1 MHNDQSFLLS
11 AAPCPEKGV
20 ALAQDL
26 LCALIPGL
34 LLLKQQELWQ
44 PSCGVLMIASKPST
58 LPKRKYLYS
67 KDDNDKHYNRP
78 DKSNTVLATFSTPTA
93 KKGKHTHK

>member
-1 MHNDQSFLLS
+1 
-11 AAPCPEKGV
+11 
-20 ALAQDL
+20 
-26 LCALIPGL
+26 
-34 LLLKQQELWQ
+34 
-44 PSCGVLMIASKPST
+44 MIASKPST